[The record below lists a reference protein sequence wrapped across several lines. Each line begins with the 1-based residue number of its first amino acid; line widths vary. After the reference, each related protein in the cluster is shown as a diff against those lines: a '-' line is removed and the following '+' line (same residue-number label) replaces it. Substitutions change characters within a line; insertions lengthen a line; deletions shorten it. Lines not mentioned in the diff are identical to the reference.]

1 MLLFNSLGTIM
12 YFHKE
17 LLLDHPTVHDTG
29 LPSDAEVDAASNGN
43 TNLNTAAE
51 GAWLDA
57 NSQLEK
63 EELDVERAISGI
75 TEVQVCY
82 FSWLLVGALE
92 LKTYLLMVI
101 SHCR

>member
-1 MLLFNSLGTIM
+1 M

-17 LLLDHPTVHDTG
+17 LLLDHPTVHNTV
-29 LPSDAEVDAASNGN
+29 LLSDAEVGAASNGN
-43 TNLNTAAE
+43 TNLNAASE

-75 TEVQVCY
+75 AEVQVCY
-82 FSWLLVGALE
+82 FPWLLVGVFI
-92 LKTYLLMVI
+92 TYLLMVI
-101 SHCR
+101 SYCR